1 MRRTQSLVGV
11 AVAAS
16 VASSACSG
24 GSAPIGA
31 NAPGAGRGSAPVPV
45 TIASVSRKSLPVD
58 IRAIGTVEAYQTV
71 AVHAQITGELTSVT
85 FTEGDDV
92 TAGQVLFRLD
102 PRPLEAAV
110 QQAEANLARDIAQA
124 ANAVSQA
131 KRYDD
136 LADRG
141 IATREQVDATRASA
155 AALNATVEAD
165 KAALDSAKV
174 QLQYA
179 TITASLSG
187 RTGALMVHV
196 GNLVRANDTSPL
208 VVINQVSPIYLSF
221 GIPESRLAELK
232 RYLAKGS
239 LTVEASPPNDTAR
252 PSMGRITFIDN
263 TVDSDTGTIKIKAS
277 FPNLDRRLW
286 PGQFANVVV
295 QLTTDPN
302 ATVVPTTAVQAGQQG
317 PFVFVVRA
325 DKTVEF
331 RPVQVARTSGTDTV
345 IQTGVQPGETVVT
358 DGQLRLVPDAR
369 VSIKSDDAQRVA
381 P

>member
-1 MRRTQSLVGV
+1 
-11 AVAAS
+11 
-16 VASSACSG
+16 
-24 GSAPIGA
+24 
-31 NAPGAGRGSAPVPV
+31 VPV
-45 TIASVSRKSLPVD
+45 TVGSASRKSLPVD

-85 FTEGDDV
+85 FKEGDDV
-92 TAGQVLFRLD
+92 TAGQIIFRLD
-102 PRPLEAAV
+102 PRPLEAAAM
-110 QQAEANLARDIAQA
+110 QAEANLARDIAQA

-165 KAALDSAKV
+165 KAALDNAKI

-208 VVINQVSPIYLSF
+208 VVINQVSPIYVSF

-232 RYLAKGS
+232 RYLAQGS
-239 LTVEASPPNDTAR
+239 LTVDASVPNDTAR
-252 PSMGRITFIDN
+252 PSEGRITFIDN

-302 ATVVPTTAVQAGQQG
+302 AIVVPTAAVQAGQQG

-369 VSIKSDDAQRVA
+369 VNIKSDDTQRVA